1 METPTPLAIVGMA
14 CRTSG
19 DVRTV
24 DQFWTMLSRSR
35 HGSGP
40 IPKSRFNAEAYY
52 HPNPQKRGTFNQV
65 GGYFIDRDFSIFDA
79 PFFNITKQEASSMDI
94 NQRQLLEC
102 TYEALENAGLPKGK
116 ISGEK
121 MGVFIGTKRADYR
134 TGSLQDLNQT
144 EMFEATSG
152 HSSIQAGRIS
162 YYFNL
167 NGPSFSVDTACSSSL
182 HAMHAAVQS
191 IRSGDCSSAIVAA
204 SNLYMNPGDLIQMS
218 MLGLFTPTGKTY
230 AFDHRGNSGFACGEG
245 VGCVIIKPLDQA
257 IRDNDKIRSI
267 IVNTGINQDGK
278 TVGLTSPSAKQQE
291 NLMREVYARAN
302 ISPNDVAF
310 VEAHGTGTK
319 VGDPLEA
326 TAIHKFFGQGR
337 TKRSPLYLG
346 SVKTNIGHLENASG
360 LLSVIKSTLMLERNF
375 ILPNCNFEKANPAI
389 PLDEWNIKVPTT
401 IRPWPKGKRFIS
413 INNFGFGGSNA
424 HVVLEKAPLS
434 QVAKDLAIEANDN
447 QVVPRLFVM
456 SGNDEGAAK
465 RNAAAIGIYTEQ
477 HPEVFQKRI
486 IRDMAYT
493 LGERRTHHNYRL
505 AFTCGSFDELVST
518 LNSEAVIPTVA
529 TTDPLKLAFVF
540 TGQGAQWPQ
549 MGKQLLNT
557 HPIFAETVK
566 TASDYLESIGADF
579 SLLEE
584 LVRDKSESIVGL
596 AHISQPIC
604 TAVQL
609 GLVEL
614 LKTWNIKPSMV
625 IGHSSGEMGAAYAA
639 GAITLQEAMAAAYY
653 RGHYAAQMKQ
663 RNPDLHGAMLAV
675 GAGPAEVKGIIKSM
689 GLTGVTVACENSPN
703 SITASGDE
711 ADVDHL
717 AAELEQRSMFNRKLR
732 VEMAYHSSHMKLV
745 ADDYLSAIRT
755 MEPVPTE
762 GVEFYSSLLGARLDN
777 TAALGADYWVDNLT
791 NPVRF
796 SSAFAE
802 LYQIGKPDAI
812 VELGPHAALEGP
824 IKQILKSISPQA
836 AASAK
841 YFSAL
846 MRNQEATTTA
856 VKLAGNLWSRGHPID
871 FSAVN
876 LTPPGQER
884 PSLIS
889 DMVPYSWSQHQYW
902 AESRAGKSCR
912 LKPFPRHD
920 LLGILD
926 DFCNEDEPTWKSVIT
941 TDDIPWMKDHR
952 MQGLPTFPLSGYITM
967 ATEAASQRAQLRGI
981 AVEDVAS
988 FRMRDIKVTKALLL
1002 DDNSTYDLRFSLKSY
1017 AEGLGAYS
1025 DEWDSFHISSW
1036 TQSRGWLEH
1045 CRGLV
1050 GIQKKSSANLIRPLT
1065 YDSAV
1070 KRREYIESSD
1080 ATNVDVD
1087 RFYSE
1092 LEAKGAGYS
1101 GSFDSKEAGSLRVFN
1116 NVASCSIALKDTA
1129 QCMPHQFETKSIV
1142 PSTFLDTV
1150 FQAVFLNLGA
1160 GRGDMPHLFM
1170 PAAVN
1175 ELEITPE
1182 SPNSVG
1188 DVVQVV
1194 TKCPETNPAGAAD
1207 FYVDVW
1213 KQSPTA
1219 PVISVRGLL
1228 MNPLYGDVFEGQA
1241 PRSLCYNVKWEPL
1254 SEQKAKDSAPEANE
1268 HSNGHSNGHVNGEVN
1283 GHANGHAN
1291 GVANGHTK
1299 DHGNGMS
1306 NGHANGDAN
1315 GITNGV
1321 TNGVTNDLANGHTK
1335 GHTNGDA
1342 NGIANGHTNGHA
1354 NGDANGIANGHT
1366 TGHTNGLANG
1376 HTNGHANGDANGH
1389 ANGDANG
1396 HANGHTNGHTND
1408 LANGHTNGHVNGIAN
1423 GHVNGIANGHAN
1435 GHTNGVTNGIV
1446 NDDANGVIDGYAN
1459 VHAYP
1464 NRVDLSET
1472 PITIICD
1479 AGATPLASALAD
1491 LIELQTGGQ
1500 MPNITTLADVEIS
1513 SATRYICLNEVERP
1527 VLHNMD
1533 DATFTRIQ
1541 KLLLDCSS
1549 MLWVGTGAYHVATTP
1564 LNNLAQG
1571 MMRTIRSESSKIAGT
1586 LDLHPRSTLQPVD
1599 QAQLII
1605 TAMKTT
1611 LETPEDDAP
1620 VDFEFAEKDGKLF
1633 VPRVYNQND
1642 VDLELFRATQPS
1654 RPYAQNFSQPGRRLK
1669 LTVGTYGAL
1678 DSLYWKD
1685 EAEYVLGEDEIEI
1698 KVAATGMNF
1707 KDVVIA
1713 MGQLASP
1720 YLGVE
1725 CAGTV
1730 SRIGSNVTS
1739 LNVGDRVCAM
1749 THGAYGTY
1757 ARSLATSAGLIPEGI
1772 DFATSASIPVVYCTA
1787 YYGLIDLARLEPGE
1801 KILIHAASGGVGQA
1815 AIQLAQMIGAEIFAT
1830 VGSLDKKQHLIEE
1843 YGIAED
1849 HIFYSRDTSFGPAL
1863 RDATGGKGVDVV
1875 INSLAGDLLRETWSC
1890 LAPFGRF
1897 IEIGKRDI
1905 NSNTRLEMAKFE
1917 WNCTFSSVDLTK
1929 VADFRP
1935 KIMGRVFRDVMEL
1948 LGKKTIKPISP
1959 ITTVN
1964 IGEVESALRKLQS
1977 GKTTGKVIVSH
1988 ELDGKINATHPEPNA
2003 SLLKADATYII
2014 IGGTGG
2020 LGRSMSKRMVQRG
2033 ARNIVLLSRSGN
2045 MTPELEK
2052 LSADCELSG
2061 AKIHV
2066 MACDVADQA
2075 KVNEL
2080 IAQLQGSLP
2089 PILGVIHAAMVL
2101 RDTLF
2106 ENMRFEDYEAV
2117 IRSKVSGGWNFHNAL
2132 IGAPVDFFI
2141 VLSSVSGIVGNR
2153 GQAAYA
2159 AANTFLDALT
2169 VHRRQLG
2176 LASTSLNLT
2185 AVEGVGYLAENS
2197 AKQTEVL
2204 KNLSGS
2210 TMGESE
2216 VLALVEAS
2224 IDGKIGTFSNDQ
2236 AITGLDLSDA
2246 SNFPYYAADARFKP
2260 LRDAALAAS
2269 AAAGRGDSAAN
2280 IPIGKKLGKATT
2292 EDEAIELVT
2301 TGLREKLGAILMLH
2315 PDLMVARQATTTIT
2329 AFGLDSLN
2337 AIELRNWIGKELQA
2351 HLQVLELL
2359 TSGTMADLASQ
2370 ILRKSRIQGVWTEEK
2385 NA

>member
-1 METPTPLAIVGMA
+1 MLIDKMETPTPLAIVGMA

-19 DVRTV
+19 DVRTI
-24 DQFWTMLSRSR
+24 DEFWTMLSRSR

-40 IPKSRFNAEAYY
+40 IPKSRYNAEAYY

-65 GGYFIDRDFSIFDA
+65 GGYFIDRDFSVFDA

-134 TGSLQDLNQT
+134 TGSLQDLNQV

-191 IRSGDCSSAIVAA
+191 IRSGDCDSAIVAA
-204 SNLYMNPGDLIQMS
+204 SNLYMNPDDLIQMS

-230 AFDHRGNSGFACGEG
+230 AFDHRGQSGFACGEG
-245 VGCVIIKPLDQA
+245 VGCVVIKPLDQA
-257 IRDNDKIRSI
+257 LRDNDKIRSV

-278 TVGLTSPSAKQQE
+278 TVGLTSPSARQQE
-291 NLMREVYARAN
+291 NLMREVYARAH
-302 ISPNDVAF
+302 ISPSDVGF

-326 TAIHKFFGQGR
+326 TAIHNFFGQGR

-375 ILPNCNFEKANPAI
+375 ILPNTNYEKANPAI

-434 QVAKDLAIEANDN
+434 QVAKGLAIEANDDN
-447 QVVPRLFVM
+447 QIVPRLFVM

-465 RNAAAIGIYTEQ
+465 RNATAIGIYTEQ

-505 AFTCGSFDELVST
+505 ALTCGSFDELVST
-518 LNSEAVIPTVA
+518 LNSEALIPTVA

-557 HPIFAETVK
+557 HPVFADTVK
-566 TASDYLESIGADF
+566 SASDYLESIGADF

-639 GAITLQEAMAAAYY
+639 GAITLREAMAAAYY

-675 GAGPAEVKGIIKSM
+675 GAGPEEVKGIIKSM
-689 GLTGVTVACENSPN
+689 GLSGVTVACENSPN

-711 ADVDHL
+711 AHIDKL

-732 VEMAYHSSHMKLV
+732 VEMAYHSPHMQLV
-745 ADDYLSAIRT
+745 ADDYMSAIRN
-755 MEPVPTE
+755 MSPAPTE
-762 GVEFYSSLLGARLDN
+762 GVEFYSSLLGAKLDN
-777 TAALGADYWVDNLT
+777 TAALGGQYWVDNLT

-802 LYQIGKPDAI
+802 LYKSGKPDII

-824 IKQILKSISPQA
+824 IKQILKGISPQA
-836 AASAK
+836 AANAK

-876 LTPPGQER
+876 LTLTGQER

-889 DMVPYSWSQHQYW
+889 DLAPYSWSQHQYW
-902 AESRAGKSCR
+902 AESRAGKNHR

-941 TDDIPWMKDHR
+941 TDDIPWTKDHK

-967 ATEAASQRAQLRGI
+967 AIEAASQRAQLRGNT
-981 AVEDVAS
+981 VEDIAA
-988 FRMRDIKVTKALLL
+988 FRMRDIKVTKALIL
-1002 DDNSTYDLRFSLKSY
+1002 DENSSYDLRFSLKAY
-1017 AEGLGAYS
+1017 AEGLGSYS

-1050 GIQKKSSANLIRPLT
+1050 GIKKKSSANIIRPVT
-1065 YDSAV
+1065 YDAALSRKAF
-1070 KRREYIESSD
+1070 IESSD
-1080 ATNVDVD
+1080 ATNIDVE

-1092 LEAKGAGYS
+1092 LDVKGAGYT
-1101 GSFDSKEAGSLRVFN
+1101 GSFDSKENGSLRVFKN
-1116 NVASCSIALKDTA
+1116 MSSCSIALKDTA
-1129 QCMPHQFETKSIV
+1129 QCMPYQYETKTIV
-1142 PSTFLDTV
+1142 PSAFLDTV
-1150 FQAVFLNLGA
+1150 FQSVFLNLGA

-1182 SPNSVG
+1182 SPNAVG
-1188 DVVQVV
+1188 EVVQVV
-1194 TKCPETNPAGAAD
+1194 TKCPETMPAGAVD
-1207 FYVDVW
+1207 FDIDVW
-1213 KQSPTA
+1213 QRSPA
-1219 PVISVRGLL
+1219 VPVISVRGFM
-1228 MNPLYGDVFEGQA
+1228 MNPLYGDVFEGQE
-1241 PRSLCYNVKWEPL
+1241 PRSLCYSVKWESL
-1254 SEQKAKDSAPEANE
+1254 AEQKAKDNAPETVA
-1268 HSNGHSNGHVNGEVN
+1268 NGHTNGHTNGAANLHN
-1283 GHANGHAN
+1283 GHTNGISNGHAN
-1291 GVANGHTK
+1291 GVANGCSK
-1299 DHGNGMS
+1299 GE
-1306 NGHANGDAN
+1306 ANGD
-1315 GITNGV
+1315 
-1321 TNGVTNDLANGHTK
+1321 
-1335 GHTNGDA
+1335 
-1342 NGIANGHTNGHA
+1342 
-1354 NGDANGIANGHT
+1354 
-1366 TGHTNGLANG
+1366 
-1376 HTNGHANGDANGH
+1376 
-1389 ANGDANG
+1389 
-1396 HANGHTNGHTND
+1396 
-1408 LANGHTNGHVNGIAN
+1408 
-1423 GHVNGIANGHAN
+1423 
-1435 GHTNGVTNGIV
+1435 
-1446 NDDANGVIDGYAN
+1446 
-1459 VHAYP
+1459 
-1464 NRVDLSET
+1464 T
-1472 PITIICD
+1472 PIIIICD

-1491 LIELQTGGQ
+1491 LIELQTGGL
-1500 MPNITTLADVEIS
+1500 MPKITTLADVEIS
-1513 SATRYICLNEVERP
+1513 SSTRYICLNEVEGP

-1533 DATFTRIQ
+1533 GTTFAKIQ
-1541 KLLLDCSS
+1541 KLLLNCSS
-1549 MLWVGTGAYHVATTP
+1549 MLWVGTGAYHTATTP

-1586 LDLHPRSTLQPVD
+1586 LDLHPNSTLQPVD
-1599 QAQLII
+1599 QAQLVI

-1611 LETPEDDAP
+1611 LETHEDDAP

-1633 VPRVYNQND
+1633 VPRIYNQND

-1669 LTVGTYGAL
+1669 LAVGTYGAL

-1685 EAEYVLGEDEIEI
+1685 EEEYVLGEEEIEI

-1730 SRIGSNVTS
+1730 SRIGSNVRS
-1739 LNVGDRVCAM
+1739 LRVGDRVCAM

-1757 ARSLATSAGLIPEGI
+1757 ARCPATSAGLIPEGI
-1772 DFATSASIPVVYCTA
+1772 SFETSASIPVVYCTA
-1787 YYGLIDLARLEPGE
+1787 YYGLVDLARLESGE

-1843 YGIAED
+1843 YGIADD
-1849 HIFYSRDTSFGPAL
+1849 HIFYSRDSSFAPAL

-1929 VADFRP
+1929 VGDFRP
-1935 KIMGRVFRDVMEL
+1935 KIMGRIFRNVMEL
-1948 LGKKTIKPISP
+1948 LDKKTIKPIGP
-1959 ITTVN
+1959 ITTVS
-1964 IGEVESALRKLQS
+1964 ISEVESALRKLQS
-1977 GKTTGKVIVSH
+1977 GKTTGKVVVNH
-1988 ELDGKINATHPEPNA
+1988 ELDGQVNATHPEPNTH
-2003 SLLKADATYII
+2003 SLKADAAYII

-2033 ARNIVLLSRSGN
+2033 ARNIVLLSRSGS
-2045 MTPELEK
+2045 MTAELER
-2052 LSADCELSG
+2052 LIAECEPLG

-2066 MACDVADQA
+2066 MACDVADEA

-2080 IAQLQGSLP
+2080 IAQLRSSLP

-2106 ENMRFEDYEAV
+2106 ENMSFEDYEAV
-2117 IRSKVSGGWNFHNAL
+2117 VRSKVSGGWNFHKAL
-2132 IGAPVDFFI
+2132 INDPLDLFI
-2141 VLSSVSGIVGNR
+2141 VLSSVAGIVGNR

-2169 VHRRQLG
+2169 AHRRQLG
-2176 LASTSLNLT
+2176 LASTCLNLT

-2197 AKQTEVL
+2197 AKQSEVL

-2216 VLALVEAS
+2216 VLALVEAA
-2224 IDGKIGTFSNDQ
+2224 IDGKVGTFSNDQ
-2236 AITGLDLSDA
+2236 AITGLDLGDA
-2246 SNFPYYAADARFKP
+2246 SNFPYYAADAKFKP
-2260 LRDAALAAS
+2260 LRDAAVAAS
-2269 AAAGRGDSAAN
+2269 AAAGGADGATN
-2280 IPIGKKLGKATT
+2280 IPIGKKLAKLATV
-2292 EDEAIELVT
+2292 DEAVELVG

-2315 PDLMVARQATTTIT
+2315 PDVMAARQATTTIT

-2370 ILRKSRIQGVWTEEK
+2370 ILRKTRIQGVWTEVK
-2385 NA
+2385 TA

>member
-19 DVRTV
+19 DVRTI
-24 DQFWTMLSRSR
+24 DEFWTMLSRSR

-40 IPKSRFNAEAYY
+40 IPKSRYNAEAYY

-65 GGYFIDRDFSIFDA
+65 GGYFIDRDFSVFDA

-116 ISGEK
+116 ISGKK

-134 TGSLQDLNQT
+134 TGSLQDLNQV

-191 IRSGDCSSAIVAA
+191 IRSGDCDSAIVAA
-204 SNLYMNPGDLIQMS
+204 SNLYMNPDDLIQMS

-230 AFDHRGNSGFACGEG
+230 AFDHRGQSGFACGEG
-245 VGCVIIKPLDQA
+245 VGCVVIKPLDQA
-257 IRDNDKIRSI
+257 LRDNDKIRSV

-278 TVGLTSPSAKQQE
+278 TVGLTSPSAIQQE
-291 NLMREVYARAN
+291 NLMREVYARAH
-302 ISPNDVAF
+302 ISPSDVGF

-326 TAIHKFFGQGR
+326 TAIHNFFGQGR

-375 ILPNCNFEKANPAI
+375 ILPNTNFEKANPAI

-434 QVAKDLAIEANDN
+434 QVAKGLAIEANDDN
-447 QVVPRLFVM
+447 QIVPRLFVM

-465 RNAAAIGIYTEQ
+465 RNATAIGIYTEQ

-505 AFTCGSFDELVST
+505 ALTCGSFDELVST
-518 LNSEAVIPTVA
+518 LNSEAMIPTVA

-557 HPIFAETVK
+557 HPVFADTVK
-566 TASDYLESIGADF
+566 SASDYLESIGADF

-639 GAITLQEAMAAAYY
+639 GAITLREAMAAAYY

-675 GAGPAEVKGIIKSM
+675 GAGPEEVKGIIKSM
-689 GLTGVTVACENSPN
+689 GLSGVTVACENSPN

-711 ADVDHL
+711 AHIDKL

-732 VEMAYHSSHMKLV
+732 VEMAYHSPHMQLV
-745 ADDYLSAIRT
+745 ADDYMSAIRN
-755 MEPVPTE
+755 MSPAPTE
-762 GVEFYSSLLGARLDN
+762 GVEFYSSLLGAKLDN
-777 TAALGADYWVDNLT
+777 TAALGGQYWVDNLT

-802 LYQIGKPDAI
+802 LYKSGKPDII

-824 IKQILKSISPQA
+824 IKQILKGISPQA
-836 AASAK
+836 AANAK

-876 LTPPGQER
+876 LTLTGQEQ

-889 DMVPYSWSQHQYW
+889 DLAPYSWSQHQYW
-902 AESRAGKSCR
+902 AESRAGKNHR

-941 TDDIPWMKDHR
+941 TDDIPWTKDHK

-967 ATEAASQRAQLRGI
+967 AIEAASQRAQLRGN
-981 AVEDVAS
+981 AVEDIAAY
-988 FRMRDIKVTKALLL
+988 RMRDIKVTKALIL
-1002 DDNSTYDLRFSLKSY
+1002 DENSSYDLRFSLKAY
-1017 AEGLGAYS
+1017 AEGLGSYS

-1050 GIQKKSSANLIRPLT
+1050 GIKKKSSANIIRPVT
-1065 YDSAV
+1065 YDAALSRKAF
-1070 KRREYIESSD
+1070 IESSD
-1080 ATNVDVD
+1080 ATNIDVE

-1092 LEAKGAGYS
+1092 LDVKGAGYT
-1101 GSFDSKEAGSLRVFN
+1101 GSFDSKENGSLRVFKN
-1116 NVASCSIALKDTA
+1116 MSSCSIALKDTA
-1129 QCMPHQFETKSIV
+1129 QCMPYQYETKTIV
-1142 PSTFLDTV
+1142 PSAFLDTV
-1150 FQAVFLNLGA
+1150 FQSVFLNLGA

-1182 SPNSVG
+1182 SPNAVG
-1188 DVVQVV
+1188 EVVQVV
-1194 TKCPETNPAGAAD
+1194 TKCPETMPAGAVD
-1207 FYVDVW
+1207 FDIDVW
-1213 KQSPTA
+1213 QRSPA
-1219 PVISVRGLL
+1219 VPVISVRGFM
-1228 MNPLYGDVFEGQA
+1228 MNPLYGDVFEGQE
-1241 PRSLCYNVKWEPL
+1241 PRSLCYSVKWESL
-1254 SEQKAKDSAPEANE
+1254 AEQKAKDNAPETVA
-1268 HSNGHSNGHVNGEVN
+1268 NGHTNGHTNGAANLHN
-1283 GHANGHAN
+1283 GHTNGAANLHNGHTNGISNGHAN
-1291 GVANGHTK
+1291 GVANGCSK
-1299 DHGNGMS
+1299 GEANGDVS
-1306 NGHANGDAN
+1306 SHANGY
-1315 GITNGV
+1315 
-1321 TNGVTNDLANGHTK
+1321 ANGHV
-1335 GHTNGDA
+1335 
-1342 NGIANGHTNGHA
+1342 NGH
-1354 NGDANGIANGHT
+1354 
-1366 TGHTNGLANG
+1366 
-1376 HTNGHANGDANGH
+1376 ANGH

-1396 HANGHTNGHTND
+1396 HINGHTNGHTNGHANGFTNGYTNGHINGYTNGHTNGHTNGYTNGHTNGHINGHANGHANGYANGD
-1408 LANGHTNGHVNGIAN
+1408 ANGHTNGHI
-1423 GHVNGIANGHAN
+1423 N
-1435 GHTNGVTNGIV
+1435 GHTNGHTNGHI
-1446 NDDANGVIDGYAN
+1446 NGHSNGHSHSHPYL
-1459 VHAYP
+1459 

-1472 PITIICD
+1472 PIIIICD

-1491 LIELQTGGQ
+1491 LIELQTGGL
-1500 MPNITTLADVEIS
+1500 MPKITTLADVEIS
-1513 SATRYICLNEVERP
+1513 SSTRYICLNEVEGP

-1533 DATFTRIQ
+1533 GATFAKIQ
-1541 KLLLDCSS
+1541 KLLLNCSS
-1549 MLWVGTGAYHVATTP
+1549 MLWVGTGAYHTATTP

-1586 LDLHPRSTLQPVD
+1586 LDLHPNSTLQPVD
-1599 QAQLII
+1599 QAQLVI

-1611 LETPEDDAP
+1611 LETHEDDAP
-1620 VDFEFAEKDGKLF
+1620 IDFEFAEKDGKLF

-1669 LTVGTYGAL
+1669 LAVGTYGAL

-1685 EAEYVLGEDEIEI
+1685 EEEYVLGEEEIEI

-1730 SRIGSNVTS
+1730 SRIGSNVRS
-1739 LNVGDRVCAM
+1739 LRVGDRVCAM

-1757 ARSLATSAGLIPEGI
+1757 ARCPATSAGLIPEGI
-1772 DFATSASIPVVYCTA
+1772 SFETSASIPVVYCTA
-1787 YYGLIDLARLEPGE
+1787 YYGLVDLARLESGE

-1843 YGIAED
+1843 YGIADD
-1849 HIFYSRDTSFGPAL
+1849 HIFYSRDSSFAPAL

-1929 VADFRP
+1929 VGDFRP
-1935 KIMGRVFRDVMEL
+1935 KIMGRIFRNVMEL
-1948 LGKKTIKPISP
+1948 LDKKTIKPIGP
-1959 ITTVN
+1959 ITTVS
-1964 IGEVESALRKLQS
+1964 ISEVESALRKLQS
-1977 GKTTGKVIVSH
+1977 GKTTGKVVVNH
-1988 ELDGKINATHPEPNA
+1988 ELDGQVNATHPEPNTH
-2003 SLLKADATYII
+2003 SLKADATYII

-2033 ARNIVLLSRSGN
+2033 ARNIVLLSRSGS
-2045 MTPELEK
+2045 MTAELER
-2052 LSADCELSG
+2052 LIAECEPLG

-2066 MACDVADQA
+2066 MACDVADEA

-2080 IAQLQGSLP
+2080 IAQLRSSLP

-2106 ENMRFEDYEAV
+2106 ENMSFEDYEAV
-2117 IRSKVSGGWNFHNAL
+2117 VRSKVSGGWNFHKAL
-2132 IGAPVDFFI
+2132 INDPLDLFI
-2141 VLSSVSGIVGNR
+2141 VLSSVAGIVGNR

-2169 VHRRQLG
+2169 AHRRQLG
-2176 LASTSLNLT
+2176 LASTCLNLT

-2197 AKQTEVL
+2197 AKQSEVL

-2216 VLALVEAS
+2216 VLALVEAA
-2224 IDGKIGTFSNDQ
+2224 IDGKVGTFSNDQ
-2236 AITGLDLSDA
+2236 AITGLDLGDA
-2246 SNFPYYAADARFKP
+2246 SNFPYYAADAKFKP
-2260 LRDAALAAS
+2260 LRDAAVAAS
-2269 AAAGRGDSAAN
+2269 AAAGGADGATN
-2280 IPIGKKLGKATT
+2280 IPIGKKLAKLATV
-2292 EDEAIELVT
+2292 DEAVELVG

-2315 PDLMVARQATTTIT
+2315 PDVMAARQATTTIT

-2370 ILRKSRIQGVWTEEK
+2370 ILRKTRIQGVWTEVK
-2385 NA
+2385 TA